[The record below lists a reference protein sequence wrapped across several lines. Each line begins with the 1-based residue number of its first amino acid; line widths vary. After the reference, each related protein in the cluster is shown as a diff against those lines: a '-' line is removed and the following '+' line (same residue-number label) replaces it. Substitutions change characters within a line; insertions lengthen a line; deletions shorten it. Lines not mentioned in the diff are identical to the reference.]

1 MSKGGA
7 TGRGGRLAAI
17 GTVPPRAA
25 WACGVCAG
33 LAYSGWVVDLA
44 VAPDHDW
51 HSVVSGLQVPG
62 APLSTLLR
70 VLDVACGVLVL
81 ALVPGLAAA
90 LPGRDGREV
99 LLRRVAIWGTVVF
112 ALGCI
117 GAAVVPLPSCAVDEV
132 CRTGAQL
139 TRRVVHDG
147 FSVASQAGVF
157 VAAAA
162 VGLLTRGRGPRWLH
176 RAAWAAVWL
185 GGVSA
190 TVLLLLATAPVG
202 PSWGPGVGQRFQIV
216 VTSLWLV
223 ALGAVAADGARS
235 ARDPLPPEAPQVPG
249 R

>member
-1 MSKGGA
+1 MSKGGT

-17 GTVPPRAA
+17 GTMPPRAA

-33 LAYSGWVVDLA
+33 LAYSGWVVDLVVTA
-44 VAPDHDW
+44 DHDW
-51 HSVVSGLQVPG
+51 HSVVSDLQVTG

-70 VLDVACGVLVL
+70 VLDIACGVLVL

-90 LPGRDGREV
+90 LPGRDGRTV
-99 LLRRVAIWGTVVF
+99 LLRRVAVWGIVVF

-132 CRTGAQL
+132 CRTGAPLAQ
-139 TRRVVHDG
+139 RVVHDG

-162 VGLLTRGRGPRWLH
+162 VGLLTRGRGPQWLH

-190 TVLLLLATAPVG
+190 TILLLLATAPVG

-223 ALGAVAADGARS
+223 ALGAVAAAGARR
-235 ARDPLPPEAPQVPG
+235 ARNPLPPETPQLPG